1 MSNAPEIVAALETHL
16 LTTTGGWAN
25 DKALAEFKRL
35 ARELM
40 SLLDPQWQHRLQST
54 CDLAEILYSTHHH
67 RAREHG
73 AAHIHH
79 MILGDIRSLRR
90 TLSSD

>member
-1 MSNAPEIVAALETHL
+1 MRNAPELVAALETHL

-54 CDLAEILYSTHHH
+54 RDLAEILYSTHHQ

-79 MILGDIRSLRR
+79 KILGDIRSLKRV
-90 TLSSD
+90 LSDE